1 MDEPIS
7 CFGVT
12 VQNFDS
18 GGLNL
23 ASNYWKAWLKE
34 SLEQTFLDRKLTVK
48 KKNQESESNGMK
60 PETKMGTYI

>member
-1 MDEPIS
+1 MNQYRALEWLYRIL
-7 CFGVT
+7 T
-12 VQNFDS
+12 Q
-18 GGLNL
+18 GLNL

-48 KKNQESESNGMK
+48 KKKIKESESNGMK